1 MTDNNVAVIMS
12 VYHSDDPQM
21 FKDAINSILYQSISC
36 TLLIYRDGILPEPLN
51 VVLESYSENKNVY
64 IIRND
69 VNQGLATGLNTLIDF
84 AIKKGFKYIARMDSD
99 DISRPQRLKV
109 QLNFLESN
117 TDIDVLGTSCREF
130 GASFALK
137 EKHLPT
143 SHDELKDFSITRC
156 PFIHPTVVF
165 RRRVFDKGYRYPIH
179 TTFTEDMALWFDLL
193 NAGFKFSNI
202 NEVLLDYRLSENTV
216 NRRKGIKKALSE
228 IKVRFHNMISLNQ
241 VSVWNVTRLF
251 ARIVCHLVRNLL
263 VKLGYKNAR

>member
-1 MTDNNVAVIMS
+1 MS

-109 QLNFLESN
+109 QLNF
-117 TDIDVLGTSCREF
+117 
-130 GASFALK
+130 
-137 EKHLPT
+137 
-143 SHDELKDFSITRC
+143 
-156 PFIHPTVVF
+156 
-165 RRRVFDKGYRYPIH
+165 
-179 TTFTEDMALWFDLL
+179 
-193 NAGFKFSNI
+193 
-202 NEVLLDYRLSENTV
+202 
-216 NRRKGIKKALSE
+216 
-228 IKVRFHNMISLNQ
+228 
-241 VSVWNVTRLF
+241 
-251 ARIVCHLVRNLL
+251 
-263 VKLGYKNAR
+263 